1 MPRFFTTQI
10 VREKVSI
17 TGEDAAHLSKVLRAK
32 PGEQIIVCDMA
43 GTDYLCEISEISP
56 SLVIL
61 SVLSSCPTV
70 AEPKLR
76 VRLFQ
81 GVPKGDK
88 MEWIIQ
94 KAVELGVSA
103 VFPLFTNRCVSRPDL
118 KTQPKKVER
127 WGKIAAEAAKQS
139 GRGRIP
145 QVKDF
150 CSFSDAVQMLEDGEI
165 GILFYEE
172 GGSPLSHFLSSA
184 PAKLALFIGPEGGWE
199 SEEIEQARTAGI
211 QIATLGPRILR
222 TETAPLC
229 ALSAAMYACGELE

>member
-1 MPRFFTTQI
+1 MKWSEKYKINANDTDLNNI
-10 VREKVSI
+10 VSVSNI
-17 TGEDAAHLSKVLRAK
+17 LRYMQDTANCHMEAMKPSYNDLFERGLSF
-32 PGEQIIVCDMA
+32 
-43 GTDYLCEISEISP
+43 
-56 SLVIL
+56 IL
-61 SVLSSCPTV
+61 SRIRISLYSPLESHDIIESQSWAC
-70 AEPKLR
+70 ESR
-76 VRLFQ
+76 
-81 GVPKGDK
+81 GV
-88 MEWIIQ
+88 M
-94 KAVELGVSA
+94 
-103 VFPLFTNRCVSRPDL
+103 FNRCYRIIKD
-118 KTQPKKVER
+118 
-127 WGKIAAEAAKQS
+127 GKIAAEAAKQS

-165 GILFYEE
+165 GILFYEK

>member
-10 VREKVSI
+10 VQGKAAI

-32 PGEQIIVCDMA
+32 PGERIVVCDMA
-43 GTDYLCEISEISP
+43 GTDYLCEILEITP
-56 SLVIL
+56 SLVTL
-61 SVLSSCPTV
+61 STLSSCPTV
-70 AEPKLR
+70 SEPKLR
-76 VRLFQ
+76 ERLFQ

-103 VFPLFTNRCVSRPDL
+103 VFPLFTSRCVSRPDS

-139 GRGRIP
+139 GRGCIP

-150 CSFSDAVQMLEDGEI
+150 CSFGDAVQMLEDGEL
-165 GILFYEE
+165 GVLFYEK
-172 GGSPLSHFLSSA
+172 GGNPLSHFLSSV
-184 PAKLALFIGPEGGWE
+184 PTKLALFIGPEGGWE

-229 ALSAAMYACGELE
+229 ALSAVMYACGELK